1 MTNICQKGLTRDG
14 GGGGLLLS
22 IKEVGTEG
30 MWEGAFFAFWW

>member
-1 MTNICQKGLTRDG
+1 MSKRPHKGW
-14 GGGGLLLS
+14 GGGGLVLS